1 MGFTSAAKSKDQNK
15 NSELIA
21 PFGKHSK
28 SIIRIELLLLHFK
41 YRALIFCN
49 SDQSIAV
56 YCFKTIFMHNV
67 NLLLGLFKSQ
77 LILIQVKGH

>member
-1 MGFTSAAKSKDQNK
+1 MEFTSAAKSKDRNN

-28 SIIRIELLLLHFK
+28 SIIRTELLLLHFK
-41 YRALIFCN
+41 YRAPIFCN

-67 NLLLGLFKSQ
+67 IYYLDYLKVNCDW
-77 LILIQVKGH
+77 I